1 MMRFRLPAMGPP
13 LTELRFAVALPS
25 AASTKA
31 GLEAEAF
38 WRLVVL
44 SVLIGSLVKDVDR
57 PGVERVGAVHGG
69 DAELSEGVGKGFVSC
84 GIRKLRSAQ
93 FE

>member
-1 MMRFRLPAMGPP
+1 MIPQRPLPLSLTGFLRWTGLVLDASGAGLGLDCHQSAMGPP

-31 GLEAEAF
+31 GLAAEAF

-44 SVLIGSLVKDVDR
+44 SVLMGLP
-57 PGVERVGAVHGG
+57 PGR
-69 DAELSEGVGKGFVSC
+69 
-84 GIRKLRSAQ
+84 
-93 FE
+93 